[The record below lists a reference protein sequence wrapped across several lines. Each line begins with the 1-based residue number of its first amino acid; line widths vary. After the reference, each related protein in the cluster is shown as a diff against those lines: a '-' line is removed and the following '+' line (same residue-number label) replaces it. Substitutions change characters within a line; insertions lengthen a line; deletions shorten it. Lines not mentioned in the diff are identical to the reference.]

1 MDYKIGFFGVKSW
14 EREAIEREIIRLPSF
29 GVGIFEKEVQD
40 DVELAS
46 KYDVISTFIYS
57 NLTKDVLKKL
67 PNLKMVAA
75 RSTGTDHVD
84 CDECMKRSIVV
95 KNVPEYGSRTVAEY
109 AIALMMAITKK
120 IIPAHQSVEDGE
132 FSPEGLTGIDLFG
145 KTLGVVG
152 VGKIGENVVKLG
164 RALGMKVVGVE
175 RKRDE
180 KLAKRLGFRYVELEE
195 CLKIAD
201 VISLHVPS
209 IPATYHLINKQN
221 IKLMKKGSYL
231 INTCRGPVVESS
243 ALVWALNNKILAGV
257 GLDVVEEENKV
268 ESISVVMTDET
279 KKSDLQDILSFHLLR
294 DRDDVVMT
302 PHNAFNTREA
312 IGRIVATTVDNI
324 IQFIK

>member
-1 MDYKIGFFGVKSW
+1 
-14 EREAIEREIIRLPSF
+14 
-29 GVGIFEKEVQD
+29 
-40 DVELAS
+40 
-46 KYDVISTFIYS
+46 
-57 NLTKDVLKKL
+57 
-67 PNLKMVAA
+67 
-75 RSTGTDHVD
+75 
-84 CDECMKRSIVV
+84 
-95 KNVPEYGSRTVAEY
+95 
-109 AIALMMAITKK
+109 MAITKK